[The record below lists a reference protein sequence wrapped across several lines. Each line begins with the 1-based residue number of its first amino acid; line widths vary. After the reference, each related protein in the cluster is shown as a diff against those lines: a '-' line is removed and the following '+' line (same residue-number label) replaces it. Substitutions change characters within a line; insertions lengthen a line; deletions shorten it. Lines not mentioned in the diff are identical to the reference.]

1 MGVRKEETSKNSSLK
16 KDLQNFK
23 EEIIH
28 QFHLI
33 SEGLIDQI
41 KLLAEGHTGII
52 EKLKTVDQRLDR
64 LEKGN
69 ELLAQGQSGII
80 QRLDGVETRLDR
92 VDTRLDRVETRLDG
106 VETRLDRVETR
117 FDGVETRLD
126 HMEKESERQHLET
139 RALVKL
145 SFSELDKR
153 LSNLESQVKEIQEW
167 KKQVEARLS
176 I

>member
-1 MGVRKEETSKNSSLK
+1 MGIRKEGTTKDSAVK

-28 QFHLI
+28 QFHVI

-41 KLLAEGHTGII
+41 KLLAEGHAGII
-52 EKLKTVDQRLDR
+52 DRLKIVDERLDR
-64 LEKGN
+64 VEKGN
-69 ELLAQGQSGII
+69 EVLAGGHLGII
-80 QRLDGVETRLDR
+80 QRLDR
-92 VDTRLDRVETRLDG
+92 
-106 VETRLDRVETR
+106 
-117 FDGVETRLD
+117 VETRLD
-126 HMEKESERQHLET
+126 HMEKENERQHLET

-153 LSNLESQVKEIQEW
+153 LSNLESQVREIQEW
-167 KKQVEARLS
+167 KKQVEARLP